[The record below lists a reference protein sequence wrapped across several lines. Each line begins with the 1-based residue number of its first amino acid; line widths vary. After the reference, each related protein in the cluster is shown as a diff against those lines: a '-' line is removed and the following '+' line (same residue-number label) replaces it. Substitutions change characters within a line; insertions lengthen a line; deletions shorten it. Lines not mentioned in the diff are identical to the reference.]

1 MLRKSE
7 IKRVTAET
15 DISLKL
21 VLESAERSAV
31 SSGVPFFD
39 HMLEAMSRHGRF
51 FIDLMCRGDTERD
64 DHHSVED
71 IGICLGKGLKK
82 ALGDKTGI
90 RRFGNAAVPMDD
102 ALAMTVVDLSGRSYF
117 RYSGPELR
125 GLIGRY
131 SEELTLEFLRALASN
146 AEINLHVV
154 VFYGENRHHIHEAV
168 FKSAGVALYKACII
182 DEGFEREVPS
192 TKGVIV

>member
-15 DISLKL
+15 DISLRL
-21 VLESAERSAV
+21 VLESAESSAIAT
-31 SSGVPFFD
+31 GVPYFD

-51 FIDLMCRGDTERD
+51 FLELSCRGDTERD

-71 IGICLGKGLKK
+71 VGICLGKAFKK

-90 RRFGNAAVPMDD
+90 RRFGSASVPMDD
-102 ALAMTVVDLSGRSYF
+102 ALAMAAVDLSGRSYF

-125 GLIGRY
+125 GAIGRY
-131 SEELTLEFLRALASN
+131 SEELTIEFLRALASN
-146 AEINLHVV
+146 AEMNLHLVL
-154 VFYGENRHHIHEAV
+154 FYGENRHHIHEAV
-168 FKSAGVALYKACII
+168 FKSAGIALYKACII